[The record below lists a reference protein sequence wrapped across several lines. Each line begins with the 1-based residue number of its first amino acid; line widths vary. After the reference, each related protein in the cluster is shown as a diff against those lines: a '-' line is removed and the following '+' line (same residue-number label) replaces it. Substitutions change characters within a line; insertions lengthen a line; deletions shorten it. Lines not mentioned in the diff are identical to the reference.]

1 LAEATVA
8 GKLECLR
15 NLAKRVDLWDSQAV
29 EDVVRE
35 TANWGNAYKNR
46 VLYAY
51 QDWLLFHGFE
61 YKFEPYCVNSKLP
74 YVPLEKDIDQ
84 LIYGFAVSKAKRY
97 AAMLQLAK
105 ETGWRPVEIFR
116 LTPADFDLER
126 QIVTLNDPAK
136 RSEPRQV
143 KMSDKLVAMMKPLL
157 ADTPFNA
164 RVWSSKPKK
173 IRRTFTEEVR
183 NRIADKLGA
192 LNLRKITLKTFRN
205 FKGTMTYYK
214 TKDIVYTQRVLGH
227 KNIKNT
233 LVYIHLVN
241 FDSDEY
247 VAKVA
252 TNLEEACQLIEAGFE
267 YVTEM
272 DGAKIFR
279 KRK

>member
-1 LAEATVA
+1 
-8 GKLECLR
+8 
-15 NLAKRVDLWDSQAV
+15 LAKRVDLWDSQAV

-35 TANWGNAYKNR
+35 TVNWGNAYKNR

-51 QDWLLFHGFE
+51 QDWLRFHGFE
-61 YKFEPYCVNSKLP
+61 YKFKPYYVNSKLP

-84 LIYGFAVSKAKRY
+84 LIYGFAGSKAKRY

-173 IRRTFTEEVR
+173 IRRTFTEVR
-183 NRIADKLGA
+183 NRIADKLGNP
-192 LNLRKITLKTFRN
+192 NLRKITLKTFRH

-241 FDSDEY
+241 FESDEY
-247 VAKVA
+247 IAKVA

-272 DGAKIFR
+272 EEAKIFR